1 MSSARYISSI
11 AVDPEGNVLTTGYTS
26 GPVFP
31 LKNPIFKTFS
41 GGLDAFA
48 AKINP
53 DESTLE
59 FSTYLGGR
67 GDESGSKIYADARA
81 IYLTGSTTSGD
92 FPVKNAF
99 DATHNGDRDCFV
111 LKIDQ
116 ENYNLVYST
125 FLGGSGEDRS
135 SDMCIDPEGDVFI
148 TGFTTSSD
156 FPLRGA
162 IGKSL
167 GGDVDAFIVGLDS
180 TGKQPKLSTYFG
192 GSQSIWTHMR
202 AEDWGQGMA
211 VIGNN
216 IYLTGKTLSDDFPLK
231 NELIDYHDWGGRAFI
246 SRFLYKK

>member
-1 MSSARYISSI
+1 M
-11 AVDPEGNVLTTGYTS
+11 LTTGYTS